1 MVKSCRT
8 FDPGLV
14 YSMDA
19 IGVIST
25 SLPKKLEWHVGDVKF
40 VSEKA
45 RVAGQSSACNDLQP
59 RARVVGEVHALITS
73 SGLKSIVMLSLPRR
87 SACRRSCW
95 EVHCDRCKALRK
107 RKNCTLQSVAKYA
120 NAKKRVVAQVEP
132 ESRVG
137 DK

>member
-8 FDPGLV
+8 FDPGIV

-19 IGVIST
+19 AGVVST

-45 RVAGQSSACNDLQP
+45 MIAGQSSACNDLQP
-59 RARVVGEVHALITS
+59 RARVVGEVHALIMS
-73 SGLKSIVMLSLPRR
+73 SGLKSIVVHSLPRR

-95 EVHCDRCKALRK
+95 EVRCDQCKALRK
-107 RKNCTLQSVAKYA
+107 RKNCTLQSVAKLGGA
-120 NAKKRVVAQVEP
+120 WKRVD
-132 ESRVG
+132 G
-137 DK
+137 